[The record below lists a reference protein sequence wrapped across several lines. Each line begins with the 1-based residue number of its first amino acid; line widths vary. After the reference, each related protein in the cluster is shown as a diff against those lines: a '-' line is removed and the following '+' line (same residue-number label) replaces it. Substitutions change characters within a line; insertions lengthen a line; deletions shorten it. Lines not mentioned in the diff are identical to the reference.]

1 MYPKAINV
9 ISVLIPIFHKNK
21 EKELRG
27 RNSRKIESPP
37 IKEAKRSLFNLAF
50 LLKSKETEV
59 NNKKSKAKFKKKR
72 ISKYTF
78 MLSPKI
84 A

>member
-1 MYPKAINV
+1 MPT
-9 ISVLIPIFHKNK
+9 FHKNK

-27 RNSRKIESPP
+27 RKRRKIESPP
-37 IKEAKRSLFNLAF
+37 IKDAKRSLFNFAF
-50 LLKSKETEV
+50 LLKSNETDV